1 MSTEIREWINEIWEY
16 CQEHW
21 MVVAAGAAVVLILL
35 VSFILVLAAKRDDNE
50 EVDVP
55 ETSDLPED
63 TDVPPAEPDRTQEA
77 SDDAP
82 AEPNLIPEP
91 ETASETAL
99 ETPAGVPA
107 GCAQGVVE
115 QLMKSVEAASGA
127 SGQKVESIE
136 LKIEKARLTIRYAG
150 APEEEEQAEE
160 MLQAECGCGGEI
172 LQAEDFAEKVEAE
185 TEAAEEK
192 ESVQPKKFGV
202 ENMNRARSGRVFT
215 EEELL
220 NQIRD

>member
-1 MSTEIREWINEIWEY
+1 MGTEIREWINEIWGY

-21 MVVAAGAAVVLILL
+21 TVVAAGAAVVLILL
-35 VSFILVLAAKRDDNE
+35 VSFILVFAAKRDDNE
-50 EVDVP
+50 ADGLPEEQDRIPKQETEPAPVP
-55 ETSDLPED
+55 EL
-63 TDVPPAEPDRTQEA
+63 PAESAAD
-77 SDDAP
+77 
-82 AEPNLIPEP
+82 
-91 ETASETAL
+91 
-99 ETPAGVPA
+99 
-107 GCAQGVVE
+107 CAQGVVE

-150 APEEEEQAEE
+150 APEAEAPETEES
-160 MLQAECGCGGEI
+160 LQAESDSSGEA
-172 LQAEDFAEKVEAE
+172 LQAEDFAENMVAE

-192 ESVQPKKFGV
+192 ESVQPKKFGMD
-202 ENMNRARSGRVFT
+202 NMNRARSGRVFT